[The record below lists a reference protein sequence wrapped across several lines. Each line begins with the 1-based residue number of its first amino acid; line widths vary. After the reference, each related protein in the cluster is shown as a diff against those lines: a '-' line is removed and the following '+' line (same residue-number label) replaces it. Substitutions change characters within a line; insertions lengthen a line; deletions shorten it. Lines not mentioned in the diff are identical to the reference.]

1 MTDRYSATNAR
12 LLARTGRMML
22 LYAALVGGLGY
33 VYTSLPSAFL
43 PTEDQGYMN
52 TDVQLPPGATLSR
65 TLETTSTWSSTW
77 ARARPFRMC

>member
-52 TDVQLPPGATLSR
+52 TDVQLPPGAR
-65 TLETTSTWSSTW
+65 CRARWKRPSTWSSIW
-77 ARARPFRMC
+77 ARARPSRMC

>member
-33 VYTSLPSAFL
+33 VHTSLPSAFL
-43 PTEDQGYMN
+43 PTEDR
-52 TDVQLPPGATLSR
+52 AT
-65 TLETTSTWSSTW
+65 
-77 ARARPFRMC
+77 